1 MITEG
6 MKAILTDKVSA
17 ENTAVTIGSG
27 SLLVYGTPA
36 MITLIERT
44 AVALLD
50 GNLEEGMTTVGTKL
64 DINHVSA
71 TPLGMSVTCECTLV
85 KIDRKKLVFEVEVR
99 DEAGVIGNGTHE
111 RFIVASKPF
120 QEKADS
126 KLGAK

>member
-1 MITEG
+1 MISEG

-36 MITLIERT
+36 MIATIERT

-50 GNLEEGMTTVGTKL
+50 GNLDEGMTTVGTRL

-71 TPLGMSVTCECTLV
+71 TPVGMKVTCECTLV
-85 KIDRKKLVFEVEVR
+85 KIDRKKLVFDVEVR
-99 DEAGVIGNGTHE
+99 DEKGVIGNGTHE
-111 RFIVASKPF
+111 RFIVASQPF

-126 KLGAK
+126 KLNV